1 MLLYAVLMFSVSILF
16 TVLSMMIYRGKT
28 DLIHSYHQ
36 ARVKDKAAYGRAF
49 GKALLGIALAPF
61 ISGVI
66 GLCGDSDLLA
76 VTAVVVLLSGLALGF
91 CGILAVQR
99 RYNKGLF

>member
-1 MLLYAVLMFSVSILF
+1 MLLYAVLMFSVSVIF
-16 TVLSMMIYRGKT
+16 AALSMMIYRGKT
-28 DLIHSYHQ
+28 DWIHSYHQ

-49 GKALLGIALAPF
+49 GKVLLGIALAPF

-76 VTAVVVLLSGLALGF
+76 VTAVAVLLSGLALGF